1 MLGRDT
7 GECRYIFSAEAVL
20 TFVSLARLVLEER
33 CDFFFFFPLRLWA
46 AQLPAQLGVPSR
58 AWFPMRHGSAT
69 SHPSWQSVLESNRAL
84 KNRVKPTI
92 FHGVCQELGMACGV
106 AGCREW

>member
-33 CDFFFFFPLRLWA
+33 CDFFFFPPLGSG
-46 AQLPAQLGVPSR
+46 LPSFQHSWG
-58 AWFPMRHGSAT
+58 
-69 SHPSWQSVLESNRAL
+69 SHP
-84 KNRVKPTI
+84 
-92 FHGVCQELGMACGV
+92 GLGFQCVTVVPHLTLPGSLCWNQT
-106 AGCREW
+106 GL

>member
-1 MLGRDT
+1 MGRDT

-33 CDFFFFFPLRLWA
+33 CDFPPPPLRLWA

-58 AWFPMRHGSAT
+58 AWFPMCHGSTT
-69 SHPSWQSVLESNRAL
+69 SHPSQQSVLESNRAL